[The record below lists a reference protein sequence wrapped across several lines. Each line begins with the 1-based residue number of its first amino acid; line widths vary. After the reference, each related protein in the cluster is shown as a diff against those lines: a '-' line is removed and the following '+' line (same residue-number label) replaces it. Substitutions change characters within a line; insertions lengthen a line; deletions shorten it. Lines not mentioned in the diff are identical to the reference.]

1 MPEYDLLA
9 VRLGAITAPAGC
21 GKTQIIADTLTQH
34 AGRKTVLILTHTNAG
49 VTTLRQR
56 MQRVNVPSSAYRIA
70 TLDGFAM
77 RLVSFFP
84 ARSGLPA
91 ATLELRNPGADYP
104 AIRLAALHL
113 LQGGHLSETL
123 AATYAHLIVDE
134 YQDCNLVQHSL
145 VTALATVLPTCVL
158 GDPMQAIFG
167 FGGNQLVDWNADV
180 LQQFPPI
187 GELNRPWRW
196 INAGA
201 PQFGQWLLD
210 CRRVLQAGESVD
222 LRRAPPEVI
231 WVQLQPA
238 TAERQRLNAALTHSV
253 TAEGQ
258 VLVIGD
264 SRNPRARRQMAS
276 QTPGATAV
284 EPVDLADLTNFGLAF
299 ILEAPDA
306 ITRLAHF
313 AAETMTQVGVSA
325 LLPRLDSLRR
335 GTARTPP
342 TPTEAALLAFA
353 ATPTYPLAADALR
366 AMMREDNARVYR
378 PDVLYGCLRALQMAA
393 GGPCTFAAA
402 TVRERERNR
411 HENRQLARRAI
422 GSTLLLKGLEAEVA
436 VIPSPDS
443 MDSRHLYVAMT
454 RGSSRLVVC
463 SATSDLVPQR
473 G

>member
-1 MPEYDLLA
+1 MPELDLLA

-21 GKTQIIADTLTQH
+21 GKTQIIADTLIQH
-34 AGRKTVLILTHTNAG
+34 VGRKPVLILTHTNAG

-56 MQRVNVPSSAYRIA
+56 MQRGNVPSSAYRIA

-77 RLVSFFP
+77 RLLSFFP

-91 ATLELRNPGADYP
+91 ATLELRNPSADYS

-113 LQGGHLSETL
+113 LQGEHLTETL
-123 AATYAHLIVDE
+123 VATYAHLIVDE

-145 VTALATVLPTCVL
+145 VTALANVLPTCVL

-167 FGGNQLVDWNADV
+167 FGGNQLVDWNAHV

-196 INAGA
+196 INAGT

-210 CRRVLQAGESVD
+210 CRRILQAGDSVD
-222 LRRAPPEVI
+222 LLRAPPEVT

-253 TAEGQ
+253 TPEGQ

-313 AAETMTQVGVSA
+313 AAETMTQVGVSV

-393 GGPCTFAAA
+393 GGNCTFSAA

-411 HENRQLARRAI
+411 HESRQLARRAI

-436 VIPSPDS
+436 VIPSPES